1 MAEKPDHET
10 PVGSYPDNPRPGTTK
25 RKKTGGAKNI
35 CGNRRAKSLSATP
48 TRVVRVD
55 TIPMTAEE
63 FDNAIEAW
71 AVLLNRY
78 WQDHPEDAT

>member
-1 MAEKPDHET
+1 VAEKPDHDT
-10 PVGSYPDNPRPGTTK
+10 PVRSYPDHPRPGTTK
-25 RKKTGGAKNI
+25 PKKTGGAKNT
-35 CGNRRAKSLSATP
+35 CGNRRAESLSVP
-48 TRVVRVD
+48 IRVVRVD

-78 WQDHPEDAT
+78 WQHHPEDAT